1 MLDAIRAYEQGVGSI
16 EDIDRGMM
24 AGASHP
30 MGPLTLAD
38 FVGLDTLASIADVM
52 VDYYGEDRFAQPE
65 TLRTLVDAGP
75 LRAQVRSRL
84 LRLLG

>member
-16 EDIDRGMM
+16 EDIDTGMK

-38 FVGLDTLASIADVM
+38 FVGLDTLASIAAVM
-52 VDYYGEDRFAQPE
+52 VDDYGEDRFAAPADPARSWS
-65 TLRTLVDAGP
+65 TRGF
-75 LRAQVRSRL
+75 RAQVRAGL